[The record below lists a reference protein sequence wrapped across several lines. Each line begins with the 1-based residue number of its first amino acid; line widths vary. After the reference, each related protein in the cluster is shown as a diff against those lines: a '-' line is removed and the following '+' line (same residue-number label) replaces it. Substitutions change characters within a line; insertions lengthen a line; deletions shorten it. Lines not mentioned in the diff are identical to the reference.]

1 MIDGNGGQWEE
12 KDLEQ
17 KPDGQGRI
25 LLLLS
30 GRAGYFSDSFNDMM
44 KFPGQIGIGCAVEH
58 FLPVPS
64 GGNQTCGF
72 EQAQM
77 MGNGRAGH
85 LHIRGN
91 IRHALLS
98 MAEKPENPKPG
109 RVSELL

>member
-17 KPDGQGRI
+17 KPNGQGRI

-58 FLPVPS
+58 FLSVPS

-77 MGNGRAGH
+77 MGSLEGSPSCFKASETAPIASADGIASR
-85 LHIRGN
+85 IWSQDR
-91 IRHALLS
+91 LS
-98 MAEKPENPKPG
+98 
-109 RVSELL
+109 

>member
-58 FLPVPS
+58 FLSVPS

-77 MGNGRAGH
+77 MRYCRAGH
-85 LHIRGN
+85 FRSCGN
-91 IRHALLS
+91 IDHTFLTVA
-98 MAEKPENPKPG
+98 
-109 RVSELL
+109 